1 MKESSYNIWVERGA
15 SAYVFNGV
23 SGALLRVPHEQ
34 RRALQGF
41 LAGDEDSACPPKL
54 LVMLASG
61 RMLVQDGSDELDLLG
76 KRYEASRGDTSRLA
90 LPLVTSPGCNFARSY
105 CFEAQHPEVMDAA
118 VQLAGL
124 RLLDNH

>member
-76 KRYEASRGDTSRLA
+76 KRYEASRGDTSYCSRKTPGRRSRN
-90 LPLVTSPGCNFARSY
+90 LPGRSCARPPPRPLLRPGAKKR
-105 CFEAQHPEVMDAA
+105 P
-118 VQLAGL
+118 
-124 RLLDNH
+124 